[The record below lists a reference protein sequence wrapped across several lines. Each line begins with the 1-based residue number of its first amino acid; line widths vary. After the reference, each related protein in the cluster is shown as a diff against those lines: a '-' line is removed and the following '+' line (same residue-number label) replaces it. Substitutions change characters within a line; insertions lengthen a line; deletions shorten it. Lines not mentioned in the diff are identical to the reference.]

1 MGDVATK
8 QNEESERERAVGNI
22 PVYGLK
28 ESHSLLILSTLV

>member
-8 QNEESERERAVGNI
+8 QNEERERERALGNI

-28 ESHSLLILSTLV
+28 KVILC